1 MEGLG
6 AILYP
11 WHNIECHIVGAL
23 YEMDTFFVSLID
35 FSFLHLFF
43 PPSPS
48 LFFFLFFLHWELSPR
63 GLLQAKQ
70 AFCLLLPTE
79 PHL

>member
-1 MEGLG
+1 
-6 AILYP
+6 
-11 WHNIECHIVGAL
+11 
-23 YEMDTFFVSLID
+23 MDTFFVSLID

-48 LFFFLFFLHWELSPR
+48 LFFPFFFLHWELSPR

-70 AFCLLLPTE
+70 AFCPPSHTSRW
-79 PHL
+79 PKARSTNHKYS